1 MKKNYILVLSTI
13 ILGFLIGV
21 LIVPYIYPSHSLGQV
36 TTYIQT
42 VSGDSASQQK
52 EVYVL
57 EAATLKPLVDMLR
70 NVMTSR
76 GYIVYDEAKGSLQL
90 AREINDLGK
99 RADLFIS
106 IDSEVIEKVLMPNG
120 SASWYIVIATSSM
133 VLVYGNA
140 SEDRLKKPLNM
151 LARGDLKGFFEEL
164 LSGNYRI
171 GLGNPDNV
179 PQGYRTLIMLKL
191 AGLMIWGD
199 EGYYIDK
206 FNKLQKA
213 GKVVYTR
220 DAAALVAQLQT
231 GAIDA
236 SFTYLHEA
244 LLYNLK
250 HARLPKELDLS
261 DLSLRDF
268 YSKANY
274 TTSSGALIRGAPIE
288 IVATIPKTAVNRQAA
303 LSIIAYLLT
312 DKGKE
317 VMRRAGLT
325 PLDNPVIR
333 GSDRD
338 LIG

>member
-1 MKKNYILVLSTI
+1 MGTI
-13 ILGFLIGV
+13 ILGLLIG
-21 LIVPYIYPSHSLGQV
+21 IFISPYIYPSHGPGQV
-36 TTYIQT
+36 TTYTQT
-42 VSGDSASQQK
+42 VSGGSSQQQK

-57 EAATLKPLVDMLR
+57 EASTLKPKVDILR
-70 NVMTSR
+70 NVMVSR
-76 GYIVYDEAKGSLQL
+76 GYMIYDEAKGSLQL

-106 IDSEVIEKVLMPNG
+106 IDSEVVEKVLMPNG

-133 VLVYGNA
+133 VLVYSNA
-140 SEDRLKKPLNM
+140 SEDRLKKPLDM
-151 LARGDLKGFFEEL
+151 LARDDLKGFFEGL

-199 EGYYIDK
+199 ERYYIDK
-206 FNKLQKA
+206 FNELQKT
-213 GKVVYTR
+213 GKVVYIR

-231 GAIDA
+231 GAIDV

-250 HARLPKELDLS
+250 YARLPRELDLS

-274 TTSSGALIRGAPIE
+274 TSSSGAVIRGAPIE
-288 IVATIPKTAVNRQAA
+288 IVVTIPKTAANRQAA

-317 VMRRAGLT
+317 IMRKAGLT
-325 PLDNPVIR
+325 PLDNPIIR

-338 LIG
+338 LFG

>member
-1 MKKNYILVLSTI
+1 MKKNYILTLGTT

-21 LIVPYIYPSHSLGQV
+21 LVSPYIYPSHGPGQV
-36 TTYIQT
+36 TTYTQT
-42 VSGDSASQQK
+42 VSGGSAPQQK

-57 EAATLKPLVDMLR
+57 EAATLKPMVDMLK
-70 NVMTSR
+70 NVMASR
-76 GYIVYDEAKGSLQL
+76 GYMIYDEAKGSLQL

-99 RADLFIS
+99 RADLFIP
-106 IDSEVIEKVLMPNG
+106 IDSEVVEKSLMPNG

-133 VLVYGNA
+133 VLVYSNA
-140 SEDRLKKPLNM
+140 SENKLKEPLDM
-151 LARGDLKGFFEEL
+151 LAKGDLKGFFEEL
-164 LSGNYRI
+164 LSGSYRI

-199 EGYYIDK
+199 EGYYINK
-206 FNKLQKA
+206 FNELQKA

-220 DAAALVAQLQT
+220 DAAALMAQLQIGT
-231 GAIDA
+231 VDV

-250 HARLPKELDLS
+250 YARLPRELDLS
-261 DLSLRDF
+261 DPSLRDF

-274 TTSSGALIRGAPIE
+274 TTSSGAVIRGAPIE
-288 IVATIPKTAVNRQAA
+288 IVVTIPKTAVNRQAA

-317 VMRRAGLT
+317 IMRKAGLI
-325 PLDNPVIR
+325 PLDNPMIR

-338 LIG
+338 LFG